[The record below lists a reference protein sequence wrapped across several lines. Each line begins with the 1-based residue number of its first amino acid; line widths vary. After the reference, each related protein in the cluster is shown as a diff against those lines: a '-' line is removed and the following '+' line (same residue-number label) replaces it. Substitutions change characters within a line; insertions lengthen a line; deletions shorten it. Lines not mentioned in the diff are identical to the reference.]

1 VAAAIEVLLLVRLL
15 RHHFLEM
22 VDFVLY
28 TFTFH
33 MNNFQIFTLFYTIYN
48 AQQGDHSASPVV
60 QRRWCSG
67 NINAFQ
73 AFALGSIPGRRN
85 SFGHYVF
92 HFSNPVTLLGTNLRL
107 NIM

>member
-33 MNNFQIFTLFYTIYN
+33 IQLSDFYPFL
-48 AQQGDHSASPVV
+48 HH
-60 QRRWCSG
+60 
-67 NINAFQ
+67 
-73 AFALGSIPGRRN
+73 L
-85 SFGHYVF
+85 
-92 HFSNPVTLLGTNLRL
+92 
-107 NIM
+107 